1 MMAGMLG
8 ALLVLCIA
16 SVSWLFFTYVLKH
29 RLGFSYIGTPL
40 KAIVFFLLLTA
51 AVVFL
56 FPAEVARLYGNPPIL
71 AILFCIG
78 ILCVINPFLYAY
90 ARKKGSPANAHRD
103 LEMLSLRWNFLV
115 SKPSDVL
122 YQQTSFG
129 VFLLLLAGV
138 GVPFEVLLVLFVAAM
153 FLTHLGMFLSVPRR
167 FAWYFLVSSVVFSI
181 PVVWL
186 ILFVPGGVYYALGL
200 HMLWYALGGAGIAL
214 ATAHRER
221 VVF

>member
-29 RLGFSYIGTPL
+29 RLGFSYISTPF
-40 KAIVFFLLLTA
+40 KAVVFFLLLTA
-51 AVVFL
+51 VVAFL
-56 FPAEVARLYGNPPIL
+56 FPAEVTQLYSNPPVF
-71 AILFCIG
+71 AVLFCLG
-78 ILCVINPFLYAY
+78 VLCVINPLLYAY
-90 ARKKGSPANAHRD
+90 ARKKGSPTDAHRD
-103 LEMLSLRWNFLV
+103 LEMLSLRWNFFV

-129 VFLLLLAGV
+129 VFLLLLADAGV
-138 GVPFEVLLVLFVAAM
+138 SFVTLVGLFAAAM

-200 HMLWYALGGAGIAL
+200 HMLWYVLGGAGMAL
-214 ATAHRER
+214 ATARREQ
-221 VVF
+221 VVS

>member
-51 AVVFL
+51 VVAVL
-56 FPAEVARLYGNPPIL
+56 FPAEVVRLYSNPPIL
-71 AILFCIG
+71 AVLFCIG
-78 ILCVINPFLYAY
+78 ILCVINPLLYAY
-90 ARKKGSPANAHRD
+90 ARKKGSPTDAHRD

-115 SKPSDVL
+115 SKPADVL

-129 VFLLLLAGV
+129 IFLFLLADA
-138 GVPFEVLLVLFVAAM
+138 GVPFEALLVLFVTAM
-153 FLTHLGMFLSVPRR
+153 FLTHLGMFLSVPGR
-167 FAWYFLVSSVVFSI
+167 FAWYFLASSVVFSLPI
-181 PVVWL
+181 AWL
-186 ILFVPGGVYYALGL
+186 ILFVSGGVYYALGL
-200 HMLWYALGGAGIAL
+200 HMLWYVLGGVGMAL
-214 ATAHRER
+214 ATARREQ
-221 VVF
+221 VVS